1 MPNAQISTNLKQIR
15 ADAGVSLTQAAAMTG
30 VSKAMLGQ
38 IERGESSPTIA
49 TVWKLAKGFHLPL
62 TAFVETPTGAR
73 RQIVFPESIRFQTI
87 FAFDAVLG
95 TESFLIEL
103 DAGQTHVSLAHDF
116 GVREDILVTKGQIEV
131 LTGKTWQPLK
141 TGAALRFAADQQHG
155 YRNLAREPAQFY
167 CLHYYPR

>member
-1 MPNAQISTNLKQIR
+1 MTNEQISTNLKTIR
-15 ADAGVSLTQAAAMTG
+15 REAGVSLAVAAQMTG

-62 TAFVETPTGAR
+62 TAFIQRPKSSH
-73 RQIVFPESIRFQTI
+73 RQIVFPESIRLKTVFE
-87 FAFDAVLG
+87 FDPLVG

-103 DAGQTHVSLAHDF
+103 DAGQTHVSNAHDA
-116 GVREDILVTKGQIEV
+116 GVQEDILATIGTMEV
-131 LTGKTWQPLK
+131 LIGETWHPLK
-141 TGAALRFAADQQHG
+141 SGEAIRFEADQKHG
-155 YRNLAREPAQFY
+155 YRNLAATPAQFY